1 MKKFTLFLT
10 VVLLCMVFV
19 MPSHPI
25 KKVAQTGLQFLK
37 IDVGA
42 RPAAMAGAFM
52 MMGTDASAMF
62 YNPAGIALFRS
73 TTDLFVSR
81 TEWIVETKYDA
92 VAIVQN
98 FGNWGNVG
106 LSFITCDY
114 GDIQGTVVSST
125 DKGYEDTELLDV
137 GAYAVGV
144 AYARQLTD
152 KFSLGAHV
160 KYANQHLGNNDY
172 IEEETGDRLNV
183 DNKVSGLAYD
193 LGTLFYPG
201 FRSFRMGMSIRNF
214 SPQFVYQSTEFELPL
229 TFTLGFAMDLFDFMP
244 SLGETQ
250 SLVLAVDMVHPRD
263 YTERLNVGGEY
274 WYMDMI
280 ALRGGYRFNY
290 DEESF
295 TAGAGIKYEIEGG
308 LGLKIDYSYCEM
320 EFFDAINRL
329 SLGVSF

>member
-10 VVLLCMVFV
+10 VVFLCMIFV

-25 KKVAQTGLQFLK
+25 KKLAQTGLQFLK

-52 MMGTDASAMF
+52 MVGNDASAMF

-81 TEWIVETKYDA
+81 TEWIVETKYNA
-92 VAIVQN
+92 AAIVQN

-106 LSFITCDY
+106 LSLITCDY
-114 GDIQGTVVSST
+114 GEIMGTRFAST
-125 DKGYEDTELLDV
+125 TKGYEDTGPLDI
-137 GAYAVGV
+137 GGYAVGV

-160 KYANQHLGNNDY
+160 KYAHQRLGENDY
-172 IEEETGDRLNV
+172 IAEDTGERETV
-183 DNKVSGLAYD
+183 ENKVSGLAYD

-214 SPQFVYQSTEFELPL
+214 SPQFVYQNTEFELPL
-229 TFTLGFAMDLFDFMP
+229 TFTLGFAIDIFDFVP
-244 SLGETQ
+244 SLQESQ
-250 SLVLAVDMVHPRD
+250 SLVLAVDAVHPRD
-263 YTERLNVGGEY
+263 YTERLHIGGEY

-280 ALRGGYRFNY
+280 ALRGGYKFNY

-308 LGLKIDYSYCEM
+308 FALKIDYSYSDM
-320 EFFDAINRL
+320 EFFDAINRI
-329 SLGVSF
+329 SIGASF